1 MRTAVLEQYFPNLA
15 AQGVTW
21 GVETSPTSW
30 LVLSSSKHTFSGQ
43 GPGIHVLKTQFEY
56 VARFCDLH
64 KCCSNLKRCTFL
76 QFFFFFSNTWLG
88 LVEPEKL
95 CSVCVCVCACVCVPV
110 NARKE
115 ARVKSLAS
123 CCITPSHFVF
133 QTLIEPG
140 THELVGWLAT
150 ELQGSSTCPCPPNLL
165 RLQMCPIQLLNWALQ
180 DPAPNL

>member
-1 MRTAVLEQYFPNLA
+1 MHI
-15 AQGVTW
+15 
-21 GVETSPTSW
+21 SP
-30 LVLSSSKHTFSGQ
+30 
-43 GPGIHVLKTQFEY
+43 I
-56 VARFCDLH
+56 
-64 KCCSNLKRCTFL
+64 
-76 QFFFFFSNTWLG
+76 FFFSNTWLG

-95 CSVCVCVCACVCVPV
+95 RSVCVCVCACVCVPA

-150 ELQGSSTCPCPPNLL
+150 ELQQSSTCPCPPNLL

-180 DPAPNL
+180 DPAPNLWGWCHAGPGSELIERVGYQLGAGGVEGLLSLRETSLSHTHLVSEVQAEPAAEPVSKKPLVETSLPF